1 MRRKDGSELRATFPP
16 GERASERTDH
26 LIFAV
31 LRRAGARASV
41 CARMEKAKSS
51 ASDAD
56 ASVVKAVASLASHN
70 SGVERRRA
78 DVICRLIY
86 R

>member
-1 MRRKDGSELRATFPP
+1 MRREDGSELQATFPP
-16 GERASERTDH
+16 GERARERTDH

-41 CARMEKAKSS
+41 CARKEKAKSS

-70 SGVERRRA
+70 SGVERRA